1 MFSTKK
7 TWCFRK
13 QENWVNGPIRL
24 GAAEHFFWGLEVSRT
39 FFFKGP
45 GHSGLLCTVV
55 QAVHCTVPGA
65 AILVVNV
72 KFPAEDLLCIG
83 YSIKD
88 GLGHK

>member
-1 MFSTKK
+1 M
-7 TWCFRK
+7 
-13 QENWVNGPIRL
+13 VLL
-24 GAAEHFFWGLEVSRT
+24 GWEQLSISSGVWRSPEP